1 MLTNG
6 STFKA
11 RVGFDQH
18 KENQFS
24 SAVKAVCAGKYDLC
38 DSDNF
43 LHENLRYKLMEVR
56 YSGLE
61 SIVKKIKHN
70 MT

>member
-6 STFKA
+6 STFKQGSA
-11 RVGFDQH
+11 LTSTKRI
-18 KENQFS
+18 NFS

>member
-6 STFKA
+6 STFKQ
-11 RVGFDQH
+11 G
-18 KENQFS
+18 
-24 SAVKAVCAGKYDLC
+24 SALTSTKRINFPRQSKPCVPGKYDLC

-61 SIVKKIKHN
+61 SIVKKIEHN